1 MRRRQHEIP
10 THLNVED
17 KVLFGLTVRQFLYV
31 LVGASVSYGLW
42 NQMPEAPFAL
52 RVSIVGACLLL
63 TAALVLVRPHGR
75 PLEEWLLAAC
85 AYAAIPRQATWR
97 PHEPSPL
104 DWRPAAGAWHELT
117 PSLMW
122 TDEDEQ

>member
-17 KVLFGLTVRQFLYV
+17 KLLLGLTVRQFLYV
-31 LVGASVSYGLW
+31 LVGASASYGLW
-42 NQMPEAPFAL
+42 NQIHAL
-52 RVSIVGACLLL
+52 PSIVSASGVGICVLL

-85 AYAAIPRQATWR
+85 AFAATPRRTTWR
-97 PHEPSPL
+97 PREPAAA
-104 DWRPAAGAWHELT
+104 DWRPADGGWQEITPNLT
-117 PSLMW
+117 W
-122 TDEDEQ
+122 IEEDKT